1 MYRSAC
7 APCVRSVLLM
17 YGAEAA
23 PLIEDQSWFSS
34 RMTKTVLMWL
44 LTLTCTGSDAE
55 AVPDPSSARSVK
67 TCDPF
72 ATEKLS
78 QVAANGAAVTVATV
92 VPSRTKSTCAV
103 PEATVALSATG
114 PDTTAPL
121 LSPENAGGV
130 FAGGVGG
137 VGGAGGVGSGTVG
150 SGVTVPASDPGAV
163 AEVWGSEA

>member
-1 MYRSAC
+1 
-7 APCVRSVLLM
+7 
-17 YGAEAA
+17 
-23 PLIEDQSWFSS
+23 
-34 RMTKTVLMWL
+34 MTKTVLMWL

-72 ATEKLS
+72 ATKKLS

-103 PEATVALSATG
+103 PEATVAVRATG

-137 VGGAGGVGSGTVG
+137 VGGVGSGTVG

-163 AEVWGSEA
+163 AEVWGSGAPPLQERAPATARAANPWRTRAWRAE